1 MNVEKVINDG
11 KEIIIID
18 DMLTYGAIDYFYILC
33 CQSKYTICNAS
44 QKEIQHL
51 EDRRLKCDLELNHPV
66 LETFFQ
72 KDSETEKMLNKYI
85 SKDKYSYSR
94 SYINLGVTS
103 DVNNI
108 HVDNITDSKTLLYYA
123 NRRWDPSWGGHTT
136 FLDDRRKNIISTVTP
151 MPGRIV
157 IFDGRIPH
165 NVIPMNPRSSP
176 SYRFTIALKFELK
189 KSESSQDISKEY
201 EVEDIMLM

>member
-1 MNVEKVINDG
+1 MCIR
-11 KEIIIID
+11 
-18 DMLTYGAIDYFYILC
+18 
-33 CQSKYTICNAS
+33 
-44 QKEIQHL
+44 
-51 EDRRLKCDLELNHPV
+51 DR
-66 LETFFQ
+66 
-72 KDSETEKMLNKYI
+72 
-85 SKDKYSYSR
+85 
-94 SYINLGVTS
+94 
-103 DVNNI
+103 
-108 HVDNITDSKTLLYYA
+108 

-151 MPGRIV
+151 MPGRVV

-176 SYRFTIALKFELK
+176 SYRFTIALKFDIK